1 MLFYLIC
8 IDDMPIQEMQVETV
22 SHETLLQGLV
32 NLGLCLYPTAPE
44 ARIQELSDDLTQLQE
59 RCASVK
65 NSILRRYFLG

>member
-1 MLFYLIC
+1 
-8 IDDMPIQEMQVETV
+8 MPIQEMQVETV

-32 NLGLCLYPTAPE
+32 NLSLCLYPTAPE
-44 ARIQELSDDLTQLQE
+44 ACIQELSDDLTQLQE